1 MENKVKS
8 KKNSKKVEE
17 TSNKNEEI
25 NLTKKVK
32 EVDKEDK
39 KKKKVLEEEQVEE
52 EKVSNNSS
60 FSDIELEGEDKEEE
74 IDPESKDNQEL
85 ENKSKDKP
93 KENYFSKMKFTDLS
107 LSKETLQALEENNF
121 VNCTEIQEKCIPVCL
136 TGADIMGAAKTGS
149 GKSLSFL
156 IPAVELLA
164 AAKFKQVNGT
174 GVLILTPTRELA
186 LQLFNLAKDLLAYHK
201 KTCALIMGGANR
213 KMEAE
218 RLKKGVNLVVATPG
232 RLLDHLKSTKG
243 FNYSMLSMLIIDEAD
258 AILKIGKFNIF

>member
-1 MENKVKS
+1 MELKP
-8 KKNSKKVEE
+8 KKIEPESITKKKSKKVEVPSE
-17 TSNKNEEI
+17 EEEI
-25 NLTKKVK
+25 ESK
-32 EVDKEDK
+32 
-39 KKKKVLEEEQVEE
+39 
-52 EKVSNNSS
+52 NSS
-60 FSDIELEGEDKEEE
+60 FADIDLENENDEVEAELSETDN
-74 IDPESKDNQEL
+74 IDPDLKDNQNVEAT
-85 ENKSKDKP
+85 KKTKP
-93 KENYFSKMKFTDLS
+93 TESYFSSLKFSDLS
-107 LSKETLQALEENNF
+107 LSKETLSALDDNNF
-121 VNCTEIQEKCIPVCL
+121 ITCTEIQEKTIPISL

-186 LQLFNLAKDLLAYHK
+186 LQLFNLAKDLLSYHK

-218 RLKKGVNLVVATPG
+218 RLKKGVNLIVATPG

-243 FNYSMLSMLIIDEAD
+243 FNFSMLSMLIIDEAD
-258 AILKIGKFNIF
+258 AILKIGIISNLKIINV